1 MAKVLYGLSKDKAMK
16 KKKSSQAKG
25 PKLLKS
31 MIRHLEQQGRLGE
44 EKNYIQHGTT
54 TVFAHSV
61 RVASLS
67 LKLAK
72 RLHLKVNRKSL
83 LRGALLHD
91 YFLYDWH
98 EKDRSHRLHG
108 LYHAGTALKNAKKD
122 FHLNKL
128 EENIIARH
136 MFPLNPIFPRY
147 KEAWIVCLAD
157 KYCAAEETIR
167 PFLSAGKNLK
177 CGLLSTMKRAGRKKI
192 S

>member
-1 MAKVLYGLSKDKAMK
+1 MEK
-16 KKKSSQAKG
+16 KQNSRVRGQR
-25 PKLLKS
+25 LLKS
-31 MIRHLEQQGRLGE
+31 MIQRLEQQGRLGQ
-44 EKNYIQHGTT
+44 EKNYIQHGST

-72 RLHLKVNRKSL
+72 RLRLQVDNKAL

-108 LYHAGTALKNAKKD
+108 LFHAKTALRNAKKD

-136 MFPLNPIFPRY
+136 MFPLNPIFPQY

-157 KYCAAEETIR
+157 KYCAAEEIIR
-167 PFLSAGKNLK
+167 PFLSGRRLRNLLK
-177 CGLLSTMKRAGRKKI
+177 YLHV
-192 S
+192 

>member
-1 MAKVLYGLSKDKAMK
+1 MGKNQNSGSGRHQLRSL
-16 KKKSSQAKG
+16 
-25 PKLLKS
+25 
-31 MIRHLEQQGRLGE
+31 IRCLERQGRLGQ
-44 EKNYIQHGTT
+44 EKNYMQHGTT

-61 RVASLS
+61 HVACLS
-67 LKLAK
+67 LKLAG
-72 RLHLKVNRKSL
+72 RLHLRVHRRSL

-108 LYHAGTALKNAKKD
+108 LFHAETALQNAKND

-157 KYCAAEETIR
+157 KYCAAEETLR
-167 PFLSAGKNLK
+167 PFLS
-177 CGLLSTMKRAGRKKI
+177 GRKRLKRSSCSAI
-192 S
+192 KKKEGRKRQWM

>member
-1 MAKVLYGLSKDKAMK
+1 MEKNQNFGAKR
-16 KKKSSQAKG
+16 QQ
-25 PKLLKS
+25 LKS
-31 MIRHLEQQGRLGE
+31 MIRRLEQQGRLGQE
-44 EKNYIQHGTT
+44 RNYIQHGTT

-61 RVASLS
+61 RVARLS
-67 LKLAK
+67 FKLARK
-72 RLHLKVNRKSL
+72 LHLRVHRKSL

-108 LYHAGTALKNAKKD
+108 LFHAKAALNNAKKD

-136 MFPLNPIFPRY
+136 MFPLNPAFPRY

-157 KYCAAEETIR
+157 KYCAAEETLR
-167 PFLSAGKNLK
+167 PFLSGRKHLK
-177 CGLLSTMKRAGRKKI
+177 RSSGPAIKEKAGRKRQWR
-192 S
+192 

>member
-72 RLHLKVNRKSL
+72 KLHLRVNRKSL

-147 KEAWIVCLAD
+147 KEEI
-157 KYCAAEETIR
+157 
-167 PFLSAGKNLK
+167 G
-177 CGLLSTMKRAGRKKI
+177 RAHV
-192 S
+192 

>member
-1 MAKVLYGLSKDKAMK
+1 MEKNQNFEAKR
-16 KKKSSQAKG
+16 Q
-25 PKLLKS
+25 LLKS
-31 MIRHLEQQGRLGE
+31 MIRRLEQQGRLGQE
-44 EKNYIQHGTT
+44 RNYIQHGTT

-61 RVASLS
+61 HVARLS
-67 LKLAK
+67 LKLARK
-72 RLHLKVNRKSL
+72 LHLRVHRKSL

-108 LYHAGTALKNAKKD
+108 LFHAKTALRNARKD

-157 KYCAAEETIR
+157 KYCAAEETLR
-167 PFLSAGKNLK
+167 PFLSGRKRLK
-177 CGLLSTMKRAGRKKI
+177 RSSCPAIKKKAGRKRQWRQK
-192 S
+192 